1 MDRDLFRG
9 RELHFLIG
17 LAIDAV
23 SHVGQWLYRLAARCP
38 VCVLCEKAFWIERCR
53 AAVACA
59 GKMCRSM
66 AEVVE
71 NGGDN

>member
-23 SHVGQWLYRLAARCP
+23 SHVGQWLYRLRRDVFF
-38 VCVLCEKAFWIERCR
+38 VCCVGKALWIEGCR

-59 GKMCRSM
+59 GTMCRSM
-66 AEVVE
+66 V
-71 NGGDN
+71 GSC